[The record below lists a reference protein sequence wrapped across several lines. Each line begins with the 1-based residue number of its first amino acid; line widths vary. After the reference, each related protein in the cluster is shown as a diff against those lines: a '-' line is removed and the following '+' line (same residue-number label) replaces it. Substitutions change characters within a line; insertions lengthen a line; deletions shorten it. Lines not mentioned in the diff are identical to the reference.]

1 MKKVFFSIIFIA
13 ILIIC
18 VIAVKISS
26 NNREKSE
33 IAKFNSQFD
42 EHLGKTIYGTD
53 VLTIINKAMDNN
65 EALEVKKDDKNFY
78 IENEETSLK
87 VDITLLST
95 DSEGKITEVTYP
107 MENLQKADLNKFV
120 SSFGLTS
127 FECTNIEYN
136 SKNRVKKVYLKQLQL
151 CR

>member
-136 SKNRVKKVYLKQLQL
+136 SKNRVKKVYLKQLEL
-151 CR
+151 

>member
-1 MKKVFFSIIFIA
+1 MKKVFFSIIFIV

-26 NNREKSE
+26 NNSEKSE

-53 VLTIINKAMDNN
+53 VLTIINKAIDNN

-136 SKNRVKKVYLKQLQL
+136 SKNRVKKVYLKQLEL
-151 CR
+151 